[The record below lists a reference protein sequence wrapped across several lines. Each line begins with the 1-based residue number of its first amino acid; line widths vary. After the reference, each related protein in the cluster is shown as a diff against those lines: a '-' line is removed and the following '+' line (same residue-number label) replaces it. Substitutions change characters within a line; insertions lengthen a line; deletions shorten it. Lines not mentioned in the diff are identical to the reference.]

1 MMAHKRPRS
10 FDFAVVGAGA
20 AGLAGARLLSGSGA
34 SVAIFEARSRVGG
47 RVWTRPL
54 AGGIAELGA
63 EFIHGR
69 DERVFAEA
77 ESAGL
82 PILRV
87 ADRHVELRGGAWRTL
102 PHVWKRF
109 DRLTRG
115 IARVRRDRSVADYI
129 AARGA
134 ALSASDRRLLISLV
148 EGFDAAPIELAGA
161 NAISTAGQPPMD
173 AGERAPFRLAGGWGS
188 YLDWMH
194 AQLDPRL
201 CRLLLATAVRRIAWS
216 RRGAHLLTDAGEFRA
231 RAVLVTLPV
240 GVLQAPP
247 GAEGSVRFDPDPPRL
262 RRALAGLAMG
272 EVVRLV
278 LRFRDAFWGSA
289 DSSLRARRRP
299 EGEPTFFHVPGA
311 EFPTWWTSSPV
322 ESSTLTMWAGGRAA
336 RSLLGLG
343 RAEIL
348 RRALASLASG
358 LGVAPAVVRRNLL
371 GAESHDW
378 SNDPYSKG
386 AYSFARV
393 GGASAGRALA
403 QPFEGTLFFAG
414 EAITTGEAGTVT
426 AALESGRRAARR
438 MLR

>member
-1 MMAHKRPRS
+1 MMAHRPRS

-20 AGLAGARLLSGSGA
+20 AGLAAARVLTGSGA
-34 SVAIFEARSRVGG
+34 SVAVFEARSRVGG

-54 AGGIAELGA
+54 AGGVAELGA

-69 DERVFAEA
+69 DEHVFSEA

-82 PILRV
+82 SILRI
-87 ADRHVELRGGAWRTL
+87 ADRHVELRGGAWRPL
-102 PHVWKRF
+102 QHVWQRF
-109 DRLTRG
+109 DRLTHG
-115 IARVRRDRSVADYI
+115 IARVRRDRSVAEYI

-134 ALSASDRRLLISLV
+134 ALSASDRRLLISMV
-148 EGFDAAPIELAGA
+148 EGFDAAPIEIAGA
-161 NAISTAGQPPMD
+161 NAISTAGQPRMD
-173 AGERAPFRLAGGWGS
+173 AGERAQFRLAAGWGS

-194 AQLDPRL
+194 ASLDPRL
-201 CRLLLATAVRRIAWS
+201 SRVLFATPVRRIAWS
-216 RRGAHLLTDAGEFRA
+216 RRGARLGTDAGEFRA

-247 GAEGSVRFDPDPPRL
+247 GAEGYVRFDPDPPRL

-272 EVVRLV
+272 DVVRIV
-278 LRFRDAFWGSA
+278 LRFRDAFWSA
-289 DSSLRARRRP
+289 AASSRAARRRP
-299 EGEPTFFHVPGA
+299 DGEPTFFHVPGA

-322 ESSTLTMWAGGRAA
+322 ESSRLTVWAGGSAA
-336 RSLLGLG
+336 QSLLGRG

-348 RRALASLASG
+348 RRALVTLASA
-358 LGVAPAVVRRNLL
+358 LGIAPGVVRTNLL
-371 GAESHDW
+371 GAETHDW
-378 SNDPYSKG
+378 TGDPFSRG

-393 GGASAGRALA
+393 GGASAARALA
-403 QPFEGTLFFAG
+403 QPFDGTLFLAG
-414 EAITTGEAGTVT
+414 EAITTGETGTVT

>member
-1 MMAHKRPRS
+1 MAPRPRS
-10 FDFAVVGAGA
+10 FEFAVVGAGA
-20 AGLAGARLLSGSGA
+20 AGLAAARVLTRSGA
-34 SVAIFEARSRVGG
+34 SVAVFEARSRIGG
-47 RVWTRPL
+47 RVWTKPT
-54 AGGIAELGA
+54 AGGVVELGA

-69 DERVFAEA
+69 DETVFSEA
-77 ESAGL
+77 DSAGL

-87 ADRHVELRGGAWRTL
+87 ADRHVELRGGAWKSL
-102 PHVWKRF
+102 PDVWKRF

-115 IARVRRDRSVADYI
+115 IARVRRDRSIADYI
-129 AARGA
+129 AARGP

-148 EGFDAAPIELAGA
+148 EGFDAAPIAIAGA
-161 NAISTAGQPPMD
+161 NAISTAGEPPME

-188 YLDWMH
+188 YLAWMH

-201 CRLLLATAVRRIAWS
+201 CRLLLATVVRRIAWS
-216 RRGAHLLTDAGEFRA
+216 RGAASLGTDAGEFRA

-247 GAEGSVRFDPDPPRL
+247 GVEGAVRFDPDPPRL
-262 RRALAGLAMG
+262 RRALSGLAMG
-272 EVVRLV
+272 DVVRLG
-278 LRFRDAFWGSA
+278 LRFREAFWGA
-289 DSSLRARRRP
+289 GSSRPARRRP
-299 EGEPTFFHVPGA
+299 DGEPTFFHVPGA

-322 ESSTLTMWAGGRAA
+322 VSPTLTVWSAGSAA
-336 RSLLGLG
+336 RSLLGLD

-348 RRALASLASG
+348 RRGMATVARG
-358 LGVAPAVVRRNLL
+358 LGVAPALVRKNLL

-378 SNDPYSKG
+378 SGDSFSRG

-393 GGASAGRALA
+393 GGASAGRALG